1 MDPAVSARQLAEI
14 EPEIVTCCNHT
25 ILKVKINM
33 PVEGLLQEPPDFSL
47 VLGGPLYQMYRRTH
61 LTGPALELL
70 RRRIVFFWLLCWAP
84 LVVLSLVEGHLLS
97 GGKFSFL
104 RDVETQVRFLISLP
118 VLILAEVIVHRRLR
132 PVVKRFIERWIVT
145 AEELPDFYAM
155 VDSAMRMRNSVI
167 VEIVL
172 LVLVFTGGI
181 WIWRSEVALDV
192 ASWYASPQGGQ
203 MHLTRAGSWFAFVS
217 VPVFQFIL
225 LRWYMRMLIWFWFLL
240 RVSRLRLRL
249 LPAHPD
255 RAGGLGFMGGSTI
268 AFTPFLFAQGALLAG
283 QIANRILYKGQ
294 SLLSFKLTIVGF
306 VCFFVAAILAPLLVF
321 TPQLE
326 RAKREG
332 NAKFGAF
339 ASEYVMDFDQKWLQ
353 REENDEQML
362 GSGDIQSLADLGN
375 SFSVVREMRVVPFA
389 TGDVLRLLVATV
401 VPMVPLL
408 LTIMPLDQLVTE
420 AIKLV
425 F

>member
-1 MDPAVSARQLAEI
+1 MAGQA
-14 EPEIVTCCNHT
+14 
-25 ILKVKINM
+25 
-33 PVEGLLQEPPDFSL
+33 LLQEPPDFSL

-70 RRRIVFFWLLCWAP
+70 RRRVTFFWLLCWVP
-84 LVVLSLVEGHLLS
+84 LAVLSLAEGHLLG

-118 VLILAEVIVHRRLR
+118 VLILAEVVVHRRLR
-132 PVVKRFIERWIVT
+132 PVVKRFIERRIVRP
-145 AEELPDFYAM
+145 EELPKFYAM
-155 VDSAMRMRNSVI
+155 IDSAIRMRNSVI
-167 VEIVL
+167 AEIVL
-172 LVLVFTGGI
+172 LVIVFTGGI

-240 RVSRLRLRL
+240 RVSLLRLRL

-255 RAGGLGFMGGSTI
+255 RAGGLGFMGGSSI
-268 AFTPFLFAQGALLAG
+268 AFTPLLFAQGALLAG
-283 QIANRILYKGQ
+283 QIANRIFYTGQ

-306 VCFFVAAILAPLLVF
+306 VCFFVAVILAPLLVF
-321 TPQLE
+321 TPQLWDT
-326 RAKREG
+326 KLEG
-332 NAKFGAF
+332 LAKFGSLAE
-339 ASEYVMDFDQKWLQ
+339 EYVMDFDQKWL
-353 REENDEQML
+353 RRKVNDEQLL

-375 SFSVVREMRVVPFA
+375 SYAVVGEMRAVPFS
-389 TGDVLRLLVATV
+389 TEDVLWLLVASV
-401 VPMVPLL
+401 VPMLPLL

-420 AIKLV
+420 GIKMV